1 MTSSKIAVINETF
14 QHFHSINDEYSERVT
29 GSQCSF
35 FLDNIKALVTHFLNS
50 ADMKILQI

>member
-29 GSQCSF
+29 GSQ
-35 FLDNIKALVTHFLNS
+35 LVL
-50 ADMKILQI
+50 LLP